1 MYNNTQLKL
10 KNFTKLITA
19 WITFSL
25 FFLVSCQKPKTQVD
39 VIYHGGTIYTVNQ
52 EFEIVDAVAIKDG
65 RFVSVGSEDDILSNY
80 ETNEIIDLQGKTV
93 YPGFIDAHTHFFR
106 YGEGLRVID
115 LVGTNSFEDLLQK
128 VKTYSEANP
137 DESWILGGGWDQ
149 NLWEGQEFP
158 TREKLDELFPD
169 KPVLLTRIDGHAALV
184 NQKALSL
191 GGINTS
197 TKMLGGSVLVENGK
211 TTGVL
216 IDNAIDLVSEKI
228 PKTTEEQARKSL
240 LAAQENCFAVGL
252 TSVADAGLDREV
264 IEIYQKMHLDSSL
277 KMRIYAMVNPTK
289 ENMDYYFEKGPF
301 QNDNLT
307 VRSFK
312 IYGDGALGSR
322 GAALLKPYT
331 DKPDQTGFLLSTEDD
346 FKNLAAKMHEQ
357 GFQMNTH
364 CIGDS
369 ANRTLLNIYADV
381 LKGKNDLRW
390 RIEHAQVVNPLDI
403 KKFAEFSI
411 IPSVQPTHATSDM
424 YWAEQRLGPDRIKQ
438 AYIFKELLD
447 QNGMIALGSDFPVEF
462 INPLYGFHAA
472 VARKDK
478 NNWPDGGFQIENK
491 LTREEA
497 LKGMTIWA
505 AYANFEENLK
515 GSIETGKLADLVIM
529 ENDIMVEDA
538 KNLRE
543 LPIWATVVGGKTVYQ
558 KVK

>member
-1 MYNNTQLKL
+1 MYNITQLKL
-10 KNFTKLITA
+10 KNFIKLNPI
-19 WITFSL
+19 WIISGL
-25 FFLVSCQKPKTQVD
+25 FIFVSCQKPKIQVD
-39 VIYHGGTIYTVNQ
+39 VIYHGGTLYTVNQ
-52 EFEIVDAVAIKDG
+52 EFEIVEAVAIQDG
-65 RFVSVGSEDDILSNY
+65 KFVAVGSENDILSSY
-80 ETNEIIDLQGKTV
+80 ESNKTIDLAGKSV

-106 YGEGLRVID
+106 YGEGLRVLD
-115 LVGTNSFEDLLQK
+115 LVGTNSFDELVQK
-128 VKTYSEANP
+128 VKNYSDANP
-137 DESWILGGGWDQ
+137 DEAWILGSGWDQ

-169 KPVLLTRIDGHAALV
+169 TPILLTRIDGHAALA

-191 GGINTS
+191 GGINAT

-216 IDNAIDLVSEKI
+216 IDNAIDLVSSKI

-240 LAAQENCFAVGL
+240 FAAQENCFAVGL

-264 IEIYQKMHLDSSL
+264 IELFEKMYQDSSL

-289 ENMDYYFEKGPF
+289 ENMDYYFEKGTF
-301 QNDNLT
+301 QDNNLT

-312 IYGDGALGSR
+312 VYGDGALGSR
-322 GAALLKPYT
+322 GAALLKPYS
-331 DKPDQTGFLLSTEDD
+331 DKPDETGFLLSTEED
-346 FKNLAAKMHEQ
+346 FKTLASKMYEQ

-369 ANRTLLNIYADV
+369 ANRTLLTIYSDV
-381 LKGKNDLRW
+381 LKGKNELRW
-390 RIEHAQVVNPLDI
+390 RIEHAQVVNPMDI
-403 KKFAEFSI
+403 QKFAEFNI

-424 YWAEQRLGPDRIKQ
+424 YWAEQRLGPDRIKH

-447 QNGMIALGSDFPVEF
+447 QNGMIALGSDFPVES
-462 INPLYGFHAA
+462 INPLYTFHAA

-478 NNWPDGGFQIENK
+478 NNWPDDGFQIENK

-515 GSIETGKLADLVIM
+515 GSIEAGKLADLVIM

-543 LPIWATVVGGKTVYQ
+543 LPIWATVIGGKTVYQ

>member
-1 MYNNTQLKL
+1 MYIITQLKF
-10 KNFTKLITA
+10 KNFTKLI
-19 WITFSL
+19 SL
-25 FFLVSCQKPKTQVD
+25 VIISVLFISVACQEPKTQVD
-39 VIYHGGTIYTVNQ
+39 LIYHGATIYTVNQ
-52 EFEIVDAVAIKDG
+52 EFEISDAVAIHEGK
-65 RFVSVGSEDDILSNY
+65 FVAVGSESEILSNY
-80 ETNEIIDLQGKTV
+80 ESNNVIDLEGKTV

-115 LVGTNSFEDLLQK
+115 LVGTKSFEELIKK
-128 VKTYSEANP
+128 VKNYADANP
-137 DESWILGGGWDQ
+137 EEPWILGGGWDQ

-158 TREKLDELFPD
+158 SREKLDELFPN

-191 GGINTS
+191 GGVNAS
-197 TKMLGGSVLVENGK
+197 TKLLGGSVLVENGK
-211 TTGVL
+211 TTGIL
-216 IDNAIDLVSEKI
+216 IDNAIDLVSAKI
-228 PKTTEEQARKSL
+228 PKTTEQQARKSL
-240 LAAQENCFAVGL
+240 LAAQENCFEVGL
-252 TSVADAGLDREV
+252 TSVAEAGLDREV
-264 IEIYQKMHLDSSL
+264 IELFEKMYQDSSL
-277 KMRIYAMVNPTK
+277 KMRIYAMVTPTK
-289 ENMDYYFEKGPF
+289 ENMDYYFERGPF

-307 VRSFK
+307 IRSFK

-322 GAALLKPYT
+322 GAALLKPYS
-331 DKPDQTGFLLSTEDD
+331 DKPDETGFLLSTEDD
-346 FKNLAAKMHEQ
+346 FKILASKMYEH

-390 RIEHAQVVNPLDI
+390 RIEHAQVVNPADI
-403 KKFAEFSI
+403 KKFADFSI

-424 YWAEQRLGPDRIKQ
+424 YWAEQRLGPERIKH
-438 AYIFKELLD
+438 AYTFKELLD

-478 NNWPDGGFQIENK
+478 NNWPDEGFQIENK

-505 AYANFEENLK
+505 AYSNFEENLK
-515 GSIETGKLADLVIM
+515 GSIEPGKLADLVIM
-529 ENDIMVEDA
+529 EKDIMVEDA
-538 KNLRE
+538 ENLRE
-543 LPIWATVVGGKTVYQ
+543 LPIWATIIGGKSVYQ
-558 KVK
+558 KDK

>member
-1 MYNNTQLKL
+1 MYNITQLKL
-10 KNFTKLITA
+10 KKLTKLIPI
-19 WITFSL
+19 WIIFSL
-25 FFLVSCQKPKTQVD
+25 VVLVSCQKPKTQVD

-52 EFEIVDAVAIKDG
+52 KFEITNAVAILDG
-65 RFVSVGSEDDILSNY
+65 RFLAVGSENDILATYNS
-80 ETNEIIDLQGKTV
+80 NEIIDLEGKTV

-115 LVGTNSFEDLLQK
+115 LVGTKSFDELVEK
-128 VKTYSEANP
+128 VKAYSDSNP
-137 DESWILGGGWDQ
+137 DEQWILGGGWDQ

-158 TREKLDELFPD
+158 SREKLDELFPD
-169 KPVLLTRIDGHAALV
+169 KPVLLSRIDGHAALV

-191 GGINTS
+191 GGINAS
-197 TKMLGGSVLVENGK
+197 TKMLGGSVLIKNGK
-211 TTGVL
+211 PTGILV
-216 IDNAIDLVSEKI
+216 DNAIDLVSDKI
-228 PKTTEEQARKSL
+228 PKSTEEQARKSL

-264 IEIYQKMHLDSSL
+264 IELFEKMYQDSSL
-277 KMRIYAMVNPTK
+277 KMRVYAMVNPTK
-289 ENMDYYFEKGPF
+289 ENMDYYFEKGTY
-301 QNDNLT
+301 QDNNLT

-322 GAALLKPYT
+322 GAALLKPYS
-331 DKPDQTGFLLSTEDD
+331 DKPDETGFLLSTEDD
-346 FKNLAAKMHEQ
+346 FKNLASKMYEQ

-381 LKGKNDLRW
+381 LKGQNDLRW
-390 RIEHAQVVNPLDI
+390 RIEHAQVVNPLDV

-424 YWAEQRLGPDRIKQ
+424 YWAEQRLGPDRVKS

-515 GSIETGKLADLVIM
+515 GSIEPGKLADLVIM
-529 ENDIMVEDA
+529 ENDIMLEDSD
-538 KNLRE
+538 KLRN
-543 LPIWATVVGGKTVYQ
+543 LPIWRTIIGGETVYQ
-558 KVK
+558 KKK